1 MKVIMKVIKANVN
14 EKKAKS
20 NNRLSKEKMLNSYEE
35 LPTGLGCVGAV
46 EVSINFDY
54 KVAIIKMH
62 FPIQCDSI

>member
-1 MKVIMKVIKANVN
+1 MKLNLKANKANGN
-14 EKKAKS
+14 EKKTKS
-20 NNRLSKEKMLNSYEE
+20 NNWLSKEKMLNSYEE

-54 KVAIIKMH
+54 KVAIIKIH